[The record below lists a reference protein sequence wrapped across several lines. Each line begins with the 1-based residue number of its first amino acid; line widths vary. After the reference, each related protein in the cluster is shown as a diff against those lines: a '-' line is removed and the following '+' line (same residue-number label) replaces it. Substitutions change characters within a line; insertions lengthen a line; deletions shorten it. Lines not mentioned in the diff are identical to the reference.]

1 MIEVTNTLQPMPQ
14 RQLRLEPLDLVQ
26 DSGTAARGL
35 RRKSPL
41 DQFCNDLLGGEIE
54 DRAVLMLDLLVG
66 LIDDV
71 ENRMRVQVGGK
82 YILPVPDLQN
92 LGPLRGL
99 HNHVDRGILHD
110 IDYARDPRPGLE
122 LVGYYVNMVSD
133 FHAFSTVF

>member
-1 MIEVTNTLQPMPQ
+1 
-14 RQLRLEPLDLVQ
+14 
-26 DSGTAARGL
+26 
-35 RRKSPL
+35 
-41 DQFCNDLLGGEIE
+41 
-54 DRAVLMLDLLVG
+54 MLDLLVG

-71 ENRMRVQVGGK
+71 ENRMGVQVGGK